1 MAKPRASA
9 ALAAG
14 PMETI
19 KHRNVNVKI
28 DGMIHEVT
36 LVFKRDSVAVSP
48 IRRKTGEEE
57 PEEFPARI
65 VGAPEGLNSAD
76 FFYAEPD
83 A

>member
-9 ALAAG
+9 ASVAG

-19 KHRNVNVKI
+19 KHRNVKVEI
-28 DGMIHEVT
+28 DGVAHEVT

-48 IRRKTGEEE
+48 IRRKAGEEE
-57 PEEFPARI
+57 PEEFPVRI

-76 FFYAEPD
+76 FFYGD
-83 A
+83 